1 MSRPVNLPQPRT
13 PPPYDFQRRKA
24 PSHIGPVPAD
34 CSLFNSLRAN
44 IDQAMEVFWMQSPRK
59 AISAMQRIVPLLNE
73 PQQTV
78 ADSGL
83 ENARKD

>member
-1 MSRPVNLPQPRT
+1 
-13 PPPYDFQRRKA
+13 
-24 PSHIGPVPAD
+24 
-34 CSLFNSLRAN
+34 
-44 IDQAMEVFWMQSPRK
+44 MQSPRK